1 MLVSAVQK
9 QKRNT
14 MLVRPEFLETLSRT
28 LKVTQVLAFAF
39 ALAQLTVVLA
49 VA

>member
-1 MLVSAVQK
+1 MIRQ
-9 QKRNT
+9 
-14 MLVRPEFLETLSRT
+14 EFLETLSRT
-28 LKVTQVLAFAF
+28 LKVTQVLALAF